1 MLLYFLPC
9 SVSLLS
15 LIPCLMHWTI
25 SVVMSAEGESR
36 RDVLAKTAGAFGLA
50 FSGAGAAFADGAVSG
65 ATIARARGIYGGR
78 ILDLKD
84 AVAKGDFAAVKA
96 EKNAFV
102 LFASGAYRGG
112 GAIAKAVSVI

>member
-1 MLLYFLPC
+1 
-9 SVSLLS
+9 
-15 LIPCLMHWTI
+15 MHWTI

-36 RDVLAKTAGAFGLA
+36 RAALAKTAGAFGLA
-50 FSGAGAAFADGAVSG
+50 FSGAGAAFADGAVST

-84 AVAKGDFAAVKA
+84 AVAKGDLAAVKA